1 MKYIFTPC
9 EPDYAYIKK
18 SVDSLQAEYPFLKTE
33 IIGRS
38 VCGRKLFA
46 VRFGRSANPVLIAAC
61 FHAQERLTAL
71 VTLRFIERLCLS
83 AKNRQTMCGIDVGGA
98 LSRREIIFIPCVNPD
113 GVEIAL
119 HGAESVGKFKESVE
133 RAMSGSRDL
142 WNANAR
148 GVDLNHNFNA
158 GWDVSKSLEIS
169 AGITAP
175 APRRFGGYAP
185 GSEPEVTA
193 LARLCLRRMP
203 RTAVALHSQGEEI
216 YFEYGE
222 HTPERAEHLAKI
234 FAASSGYTLVKNA
247 GLASHAG
254 FKDWTT
260 QALGIPSFTFELGKG
275 ENPLPPSDLES
286 VYTSIEETLVLAC
299 VM

>member
-119 HGAESVGKFKESVE
+119 HGAESAGKFKESG
-133 RAMSGSRDL
+133 R
-142 WNANAR
+142 
-148 GVDLNHNFNA
+148 
-158 GWDVSKSLEIS
+158 
-169 AGITAP
+169 
-175 APRRFGGYAP
+175 
-185 GSEPEVTA
+185 
-193 LARLCLRRMP
+193 
-203 RTAVALHSQGEEI
+203 
-216 YFEYGE
+216 
-222 HTPERAEHLAKI
+222 
-234 FAASSGYTLVKNA
+234 
-247 GLASHAG
+247 
-254 FKDWTT
+254 
-260 QALGIPSFTFELGKG
+260 
-275 ENPLPPSDLES
+275 
-286 VYTSIEETLVLAC
+286 
-299 VM
+299 

>member
-83 AKNRQTMCGIDVGGA
+83 AKNRQTVCGIDVGGA

-119 HGAESVGKFKESVE
+119 HGAESAGKFKESVE

-193 LARLCLRRMP
+193 LVRLCLRRMP
-203 RTAVALHSQGEEI
+203 RTAVALHSQG
-216 YFEYGE
+216 
-222 HTPERAEHLAKI
+222 
-234 FAASSGYTLVKNA
+234 
-247 GLASHAG
+247 
-254 FKDWTT
+254 
-260 QALGIPSFTFELGKG
+260 
-275 ENPLPPSDLES
+275 
-286 VYTSIEETLVLAC
+286 
-299 VM
+299 

>member
-1 MKYIFTPC
+1 M
-9 EPDYAYIKK
+9 
-18 SVDSLQAEYPFLKTE
+18 
-33 IIGRS
+33 
-38 VCGRKLFA
+38 
-46 VRFGRSANPVLIAAC
+46 LIAAC

-71 VTLRFIERLCLS
+71 VALRFTERLCLS
-83 AKNRQTMCGIDVGGA
+83 AKNRQTMCGIDIGGA
-98 LSRREIIFIPCVNPD
+98 LSRREIIFVPCVNPD

-119 HGAESVGKFKESVE
+119 HGAETAGKYRNCVECAMGESQ
-133 RAMSGSRDL
+133 DL

-158 GWDVSKSLEIS
+158 GWDLSKALEIE

-185 GSEPEVTA
+185 QTEPEVNA
-193 LARLCLRRMP
+193 LVRLCLRRMP

-216 YFEYGE
+216 YYEYGE
-222 HTPERAEHLAKI
+222 HTPERGEHLAKI
-234 FAASSGYTLVKNA
+234 FAAASGYTLVQNA

-254 FKDWTT
+254 FKDWTIE
-260 QALGIPSFTFELGKG
+260 ALGIPSFTFELGKG
-275 ENPLPPSDLES
+275 RNPLPLSDFES
-286 VYTSIEETLVLAC
+286 VYKSIEETLVLAC

>member
-1 MKYIFTPC
+1 
-9 EPDYAYIKK
+9 
-18 SVDSLQAEYPFLKTE
+18 
-33 IIGRS
+33 
-38 VCGRKLFA
+38 
-46 VRFGRSANPVLIAAC
+46 
-61 FHAQERLTAL
+61 
-71 VTLRFIERLCLS
+71 
-83 AKNRQTMCGIDVGGA
+83 MCGIDVGGA

-119 HGAESVGKFKESVE
+119 HGAESAGKFKESVE

-193 LARLCLRRMP
+193 LVRLCLRRMP

-234 FAASSGYTLVKNA
+234 FAASSGYTLVKTR
-247 GLASHAG
+247 GSPRTRASRTGQRRRLEYRRSRLSWERVRIPCRRATSRAYI
-254 FKDWTT
+254 K
-260 QALGIPSFTFELGKG
+260 ALRRRWCSP
-275 ENPLPPSDLES
+275 
-286 VYTSIEETLVLAC
+286 A
-299 VM
+299 

>member
-1 MKYIFTPC
+1 MKYIFTPG

-18 SVDSLQAEYPFLKTE
+18 SVCSLQAEYPFLKVE
-33 IIGRS
+33 IAGRS
-38 VCGRKLFA
+38 ACGRKIFA
-46 VRFGRSANPVLIAAC
+46 LRFGRSANPVLIAAC
-61 FHAQERLTAL
+61 FHAQERLTTL

-83 AKNRQTMCGIDVGGA
+83 AKNRQTMCGIDIGGA
-98 LSRREIIFIPCVNPD
+98 LSRREIIFVPCVNPD

-119 HGAESVGKFKESVE
+119 HGAETAGKYRDCVE
-133 RAMSGSRDL
+133 RAMSESHDL

-158 GWDVSKSLEIS
+158 GWDLSKALEIE

-185 GSEPEVTA
+185 QTEPEVNA
-193 LARLCLRRMP
+193 LVRLCLRRMP

-216 YFEYGE
+216 YYEYGE
-222 HTPERAEHLAKI
+222 HTPERGEHLAKI
-234 FAASSGYTLVKNA
+234 FAAASGYTLVQNA

-254 FKDWTT
+254 FKDWTIE
-260 QALGIPSFTFELGKG
+260 ALGIPSFTFELGKG
-275 ENPLPPSDLES
+275 RNPLPLSDFES
-286 VYTSIEETLVLAC
+286 VYKSIEETLVLAC